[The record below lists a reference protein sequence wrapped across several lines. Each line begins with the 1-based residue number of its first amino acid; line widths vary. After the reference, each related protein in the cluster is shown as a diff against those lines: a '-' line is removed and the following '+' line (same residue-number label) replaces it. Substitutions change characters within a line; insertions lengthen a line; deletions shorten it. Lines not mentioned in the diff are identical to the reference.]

1 MHTLVDY
8 GRVLL
13 SGWRV
18 LSPHVITSE
27 AFLLLLR
34 LRSLWAWKEGAVVLA
49 ALPEDPA
56 LVPST
61 HIRQLTTV
69 TSALGV
75 WASSGLHS
83 LQPSHGLSFPALHKL
98 ARAAQVCDLWG
109 EAGGRRSGKRPSLAT
124 EQRLNSRSAWALI
137 CSLKQKSDNQC
148 T

>member
-61 HIRQLTTV
+61 HIRQLTT
-69 TSALGV
+69 T
-75 WASSGLHS
+75 
-83 LQPSHGLSFPALHKL
+83 
-98 ARAAQVCDLWG
+98 
-109 EAGGRRSGKRPSLAT
+109 
-124 EQRLNSRSAWALI
+124 
-137 CSLKQKSDNQC
+137 
-148 T
+148 